1 MSRTSASVL
10 ETLTIVLRSRPDR
23 RTCGE
28 TLVGTNRQTRWERE
42 KERERESESE
52 RDRMREGERVSEIV
66 RDVTHLL
73 KQD

>member
-1 MSRTSASVL
+1 
-10 ETLTIVLRSRPDR
+10 
-23 RTCGE
+23 
-28 TLVGTNRQTRWERE
+28 LVGTNRQTRWERE